1 LGLVRVV
8 PRTCEGGGRNDDS
21 ERNDATDNPMCVAS
35 VVTYVVAP
43 ICVRVALIGHDRL
56 LGRLETINVTG
67 RPKFHCG
74 LREQTPTA
82 IVVTS
87 NPKLESNVMRKLS
100 AVAFI
105 IIMITARLPA
115 IAYTQEDADACT
127 PDAMR
132 LCQNAIPDASRVAL
146 CLVQNK
152 RQLSPA
158 CTVVFNRPRG
168 ASAARERRENIQKT
182 NF

>member
-1 LGLVRVV
+1 VVVWGWSGLF
-8 PRTCEGGGRNDDS
+8 PRTYEGGGRNDDS
-21 ERNDATDNPMCVAS
+21 ERNDATDNPMCVAG
-35 VVTYVVAP
+35 VVPYVVAP

-56 LGRLETINVTG
+56 LQLLQR
-67 RPKFHCG
+67 FHFG
-74 LREQTPTA
+74 LREQTPPA
-82 IVVTS
+82 IVVTPS
-87 NPKLESNVMRKLS
+87 PKLECNVMRKLS

-105 IIMITARLPA
+105 IIMITAPVPA